1 MKNSRVNHPIS
12 ARPTSQC
19 EGGGGG
25 PCCACKERVSPPDLI
40 FYRFLLDL
48 LASVKNTN
56 KTDLL
61 LFAFYTVV
69 IRNLKLKGSPIS
81 CLADSAGLSAML
93 NSVTWSTQQF
103 TVYVIGFTGNDS
115 RKGPYLRPPGSHT
128 AASRLTLIVLCF

>member
-81 CLADSAGLSAML
+81 CLVDSAGLSAML
-93 NSVTWSTQQF
+93 NSVRGPHSSSQF
-103 TVYVIGFTGNDS
+103 TLSVSQETTPG
-115 RKGPYLRPPGSHT
+115 KG
-128 AASRLTLIVLCF
+128 LT

>member
-1 MKNSRVNHPIS
+1 MKNGRVNHPIS

-19 EGGGGG
+19 EGGGG
-25 PCCACKERVSPPDLI
+25 PCCACKVRVPPPDLI

-81 CLADSAGLSAML
+81 CLVDSAGLSAML
-93 NSVTWSTQQF
+93 NSVRGPHSSS
-103 TVYVIGFTGNDS
+103 VYIIGFTGNDS

-128 AASRLTLIVLCF
+128 AASRLTRIVLCF